1 MTTRQ
6 HDTSARQARLNAVQQ
21 EQRKR
26 RLTRRALVLAATIAV
41 LGLMAFG
48 LWQARPTTTEGAT
61 TKIAP
66 AFTLPTTAGTNV
78 SLSDYRGNPVI
89 LYFNEG
95 AGCGSCTQ
103 QMAAIEKDAD
113 FAKSGI
119 VVLPIVMNTAA
130 QIQPDMDRF
139 ESRRLTF
146 STTAPSPRRMT
157 PSTRA
162 CTRACPDT
170 ASSSSTRT
178 ETSAGRATT
187 LHVGQARHSPERGHI
202 PTVTLTEWSASRRQD
217 APRSGPAAWAGLHA
231 T

>member
-78 SLSDYRGNPVI
+78 SLLDYRGNPVI

-139 ESRRLTF
+139 GVKTPYLLDDGTVSKAYDTLDKGMHKGLPGHGFVLIDKDGNQRWQGNYPSMWVEPATLLSEATSRL
-146 STTAPSPRRMT
+146 
-157 PSTRA
+157 
-162 CTRACPDT
+162 
-170 ASSSSTRT
+170 
-178 ETSAGRATT
+178 
-187 LHVGQARHSPERGHI
+187 
-202 PTVTLTEWSASRRQD
+202 
-217 APRSGPAAWAGLHA
+217 
-231 T
+231 